1 MLRSPLSAFALCL
14 GLVPVLSP
22 LPALAQ
28 SAPKVCADLELE
40 VQIVAVGRDRQTVI
54 LRVKNLGPGPFDGR
68 RGEQW
73 VEHVVMVG
81 GKEVDRKRNP
91 IGSLQPGATR
101 DFTFARFEADGD
113 FEIWAMITY
122 AEGLAKDQN
131 PANDD
136 CNAANNGGVRAFVF

>member
-1 MLRSPLSAFALCL
+1 MPRPALFALSLCL
-14 GLVPVLSP
+14 GLAPVLSP

-28 SAPKVCADLELE
+28 SAPALCADLELA
-40 VQIVAVGRDRQTVI
+40 VQSLAVGRDRQTVI
-54 LRVKNLGPGPFDGR
+54 LRVTNQGPGPFDGK

-81 GKEVDRKRNP
+81 GKEVERKRNP

-101 DFTFARFEADGD
+101 DFTFARAKADGD
-113 FEIWAMITY
+113 FEVWGLISY
-122 AEGLAKDQN
+122 AAGLAQDQN

-136 CNAANNGGVRAFVF
+136 CNAANNSAVRAIQF